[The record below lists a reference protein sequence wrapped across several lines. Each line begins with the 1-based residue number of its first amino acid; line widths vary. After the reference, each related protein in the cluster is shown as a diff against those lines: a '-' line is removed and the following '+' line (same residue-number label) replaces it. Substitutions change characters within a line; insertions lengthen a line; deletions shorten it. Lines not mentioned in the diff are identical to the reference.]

1 MVHAFWQDLR
11 HAARSLWQ
19 RPLLTA
25 VAVTSLT
32 LGVGVNTAIFSL
44 FNSLLLHALPVPAP
58 DELVNVLS
66 PGPKPGS
73 KDASRAGREEA
84 LFSYPL
90 FRDLEG
96 IQGDTLRLAA
106 HRDVPANLG
115 YRGQTLQGIPA
126 GNS

>member
-11 HAARSLWQ
+11 HGVRSLWQ
-19 RPLLTA
+19 RPLMTA
-25 VAVTSLT
+25 VAVASLA
-32 LGVGVNTAIFSL
+32 LGIGVNTAIFSL

-73 KDASRAGREEA
+73 KNASRSGRSEA

-96 IQGDTLRLAA
+96 VQGDSLRVAA
-106 HRDVPANLG
+106 
-115 YRGQTLQGIPA
+115 
-126 GNS
+126 